1 MSEEKKTVPVEMVMA
16 GEIRR
21 NYIRAKLDRR
31 TLLEQAA
38 EEASELTQALLKL
51 VRAEKL
57 NNNPTPVS
65 REEALNNVDEE
76 LDDLLFVLEL
86 AGLKRDRKTNEGKSA
101 RWCYRLM
108 AEEANYEFF
117 KEAEKKE

>member
-1 MSEEKKTVPVEMVMA
+1 MVEEKLPVAVEIVMSA
-16 GEIRR
+16 EIRR
-21 NYIRAKLDRR
+21 NFIKAKLDRR

-51 VRAEKL
+51 IRAEKL
-57 NNNPTPVS
+57 SNNPTPVNKAD
-65 REEALNNVDEE
+65 ALANVKEE
-76 LDDLLFVLEL
+76 LDDLLLVLEL
-86 AGLKRDRKTNEGKSA
+86 LGLGTVRKSNESKIS

-108 AEEANYEFF
+108 AEEGNCEFF